1 MKIATHYTD
10 IIISKIIITNCRN
23 LKIRTHRKCVA
34 TQPLAAL
41 RQAMA
46 CCSGVIQIRIFFSRL
61 VLWTPMAMVCGLVGM
76 LLSPPRSLAWTGHFF
91 VHPALYNLLLGRW
104 YIHIFMMRRICCWSR
119 CRKVDK
125 KKQVVFETFPT
136 TMELI
141 IARADDGFGW
151 SIRGFPPPTTTAP
164 ESRSRPGG
172 LLPAAATN
180 PVQRCADIASGG
192 CWCRWWWQA
201 KWFDELMKVF
211 FILFYQVT
219 AKSV

>member
-23 LKIRTHRKCVA
+23 LKIRTHRECVA

-46 CCSGVIQIRIFFSRL
+46 CCSGVIQIRIFFASLGPLNGLRWCVGWL
-61 VLWTPMAMVCGLVGM
+61 VCCCLLQEAWLGLAIFLFTPRCIISSSDADIYIYLWCVASVVEVV
-76 LLSPPRSLAWTGHFF
+76 AEKW
-91 VHPALYNLLLGRW
+91 
-104 YIHIFMMRRICCWSR
+104 I
-119 CRKVDK
+119 

-141 IARADDGFGW
+141 IARARADDGFGW
-151 SIRGFPPPTTTAP
+151 SIRGFPPPTTTTTP

-180 PVQRCADIASGG
+180 PA
-192 CWCRWWWQA
+192 
-201 KWFDELMKVF
+201 
-211 FILFYQVT
+211 
-219 AKSV
+219 